1 MASTNTNTNNIAL
14 STDIYDIA
22 NFIDDIRLDH
32 VSDVDATSAMV
43 GIFGYITEIHSQSLQ
58 DVLVRVS
65 EMTNEAIPTK
75 AKFHKNVLAH
85 AMNLAISDIYAKPAT
100 MTMRLHFPVEY
111 LEQNFVEYNPTTGKG
126 KFIVDRMIPINVN
139 NFEFH
144 LDYDIIINRSKNAN
158 GEFIY
163 TAMYDLFDSSGSGK
177 VSKKNPLSDITNP
190 YITTLIKTNIEGTEY
205 LALSVRVHQ
214 VAVNV
219 ISTNILTDN
228 IIENKSVTFEFQDQ
242 LAAFD
247 VDVVEADGITKHLT
261 PIYSGLLDYTVK
273 DGEWC
278 YYEYLNEH
286 TIRLIFSRDSYL
298 PKLNS
303 TVNVNVSIT
312 DGANGNFSY
321 DNNFKANME
330 SEKYSNY
337 NGMYMLVWPLL
348 NGVSNGGRNKKSIAD
363 LKKII
368 PREASSRGSII
379 NTTDLNNYFNAL
391 NNENTYMHFY
401 KKRDN
406 PFERLYYG
414 YLIVKKHNTV
424 YPTNTLPLKLEQSDF
439 VGFAGNNNL
448 VLKPGTKFY
457 YYKHGDNAKDNA
469 ICTINPPKTVAG
481 LDDSV
486 YKYPMVR
493 NEDGNLVRL
502 FEYMSPFL
510 MTIDDDL
517 IMSYFLTMMN
527 TSKTF
532 IFDSINTESDVQFV
546 TNNMRWQRRFIYR
559 DEHGKI
565 QNYDNKYTM
574 DIDIIRNTG
583 DVSRELVKYKV
594 GPDGKETIDDVRV
607 KVLMVLYADNTN
619 NNPYRYIEANFVDY
633 DKTSDTY
640 AFRFTMGTDDLMDLN
655 NRINI
660 TGIYNA
666 KPEAL
671 QHIDTASKSHGYMSR
686 NTYAKIYILADFGT
700 KEGDVVDGDIVTKD
714 TAKPLLFGADGKG
727 NRTEVENI
735 IPTKDDLIEELL
747 KNNIYMEEGSVR
759 HTIVSVIR
767 SNPAY
772 IKEINDYNG
781 DNSTSEQAI
790 LRYLRNNRNSEFVTK
805 RLLEDPTVKKIINSY
820 KYVDL
825 SRYTLC
831 NVMSVAGGI
840 DFYYDYSKMMS
851 STVTVSQVPLLDTN
865 GKPLHREITRTD
877 AMGNTFKEYKPLYK
891 TNASG
896 GYYYNYKIDRI
907 PLIKHGFLSSESS
920 MQDFLFT
927 LEERRKY
934 MEEYTLRLEDT
945 FGIDFK
951 FVNTYGPSNRFY
963 YILPNEKTYKVKIAT
978 KKAYVYSDIE
988 KEIIAGSLK
997 QGDVVNILRTNGLW
1011 GYIDKPIAGWIRL
1024 ADSKRL
1030 VDYIDNVSISLKF
1043 ALEVVSASDREIVND
1058 ISADIKAYLET
1069 INSINEIH
1077 MPNIITLITNNYRD
1091 RLKYFEYRGVNYFG
1105 VECQHLYF
1113 DDKTDA
1119 DVCPEFINVYTV
1131 DDKTFAPDIEISVF

>member
-1 MASTNTNTNNIAL
+1 MAQTNTNTGSYSL

-22 NFIDDIRLDH
+22 NFIDAIRTDH
-32 VSDVDATSAMV
+32 VTDVDATSAMV

-58 DVLVRVS
+58 DVLIRIS
-65 EMTNEAIPTK
+65 ETTNEAIPTK

-85 AMNLAISDIYAKPAT
+85 AMNLAITDIYAKPAT
-100 MTMRLHFPVEY
+100 MTMRLHLPIDY
-111 LEQNFVEYNPTTGKG
+111 IKQNFVEHNPTSGKA
-126 KFIVDRMIPINVN
+126 KFILDKNIPIHVN

-144 LDYDIIINRSKNAN
+144 LDYDIIINRTKNSS
-158 GEFIY
+158 GEYIY
-163 TAMYDLFDSSGSGK
+163 TALYDLFDNTGK
-177 VSKKNPLSDITNP
+177 ISKKNPLSDITNP
-190 YITTLIKTNIEGTEY
+190 YITTLIKTTIENTEY
-205 LALSVRVHQ
+205 LSLSVRLHQ
-214 VAVNV
+214 VAINTV
-219 ISTNILTDN
+219 STNILTDN

-247 VDVVEADGITKHLT
+247 VDVVEADGSVKHLT

-298 PKLNS
+298 PKLNA

-312 DGANGNFSY
+312 EGANGNFTY
-321 DNNFKANME
+321 DNTFNVNME
-330 SEKYSNY
+330 SEKYNNY
-337 NGMYMLVWPLL
+337 NGMYMVVIPLL
-348 NGVSNGGRNKKSIAD
+348 NGVSNGGRNKKSISD

-414 YLIVKKHNTV
+414 YLITKKHNTV

-457 YYKHGDNAKDNA
+457 YYRHGNNNKEDAV
-469 ICTINPPKTVAG
+469 CTIKPPKIITG
-481 LDDSV
+481 LDEGV
-486 YKYPMVR
+486 YKYPMVY
-493 NEDGNLVRL
+493 NEDGEMVRL

-517 IMSYFLTMMN
+517 IMSYFLTIMDN
-527 TSKTF
+527 TKTF
-532 IFDSINTESDVQFV
+532 MFDSINTESDVQFV
-546 TNNMRWQRRFIYR
+546 TNNMKWHRKFIYR
-559 DEHGKI
+559 DDVGKI
-565 QNYDNKYTM
+565 QMYDNKYTM
-574 DIDIIRNTG
+574 DIIIARNTG
-583 DVSRELVKYKV
+583 NIDRTLVKYRIT
-594 GPDGKETIDDVRV
+594 PEGKEEISDVRV
-607 KVLMVLYADNTN
+607 KVIMVLYADSTN
-619 NNPYRYIEANFVDY
+619 NNPYRYLEAEFIDY
-633 DKTSDTY
+633 EKSSDTY
-640 AFRFTMGTDDLMDLN
+640 AFRFTMSTDDLMDLN

-671 QHIDTASKSHGYMSR
+671 QHKSVAAKSHGYMNK

-700 KEGDVVDGDIVTKD
+700 KEGDITPTGDIVTRE
-714 TAKPLLFGADGKG
+714 TAKPFLFGTDGIG
-727 NRTEVENI
+727 NRTEIEQVV
-735 IPTKDDLIEELL
+735 PTKDDLIEELL
-747 KNNIYMEEGSVR
+747 KNNIYMEEGSTR
-759 HTIVSVIR
+759 HTIVSIMR
-767 SNPAY
+767 SNPVY
-772 IKEINDYNG
+772 IKEVNDFNG

-790 LRYLRNNRNSEFVTK
+790 LRYLRANRKSEFVTK
-805 RLLEDPTVKKIINSY
+805 KLLEDNTVNKIIDSY
-820 KYVDL
+820 QYVDL

-831 NVMSVAGGI
+831 NVMSVAGGL
-840 DFYYDYSKMMS
+840 DFYHDYSKMMS
-851 STVTVSQVPLLDTN
+851 STVTVSQVQKTDESGTPLF
-865 GKPLHREITRTD
+865 KEITKTD
-877 AMGNTFKEYKPLYK
+877 SLGVNFKEFKPIYKV
-891 TNASG
+891 NSNG
-896 GYYYNYKIDRI
+896 SYYYDYKIDRI
-907 PLIKHGFLSSESS
+907 PLIKYGFLSSESS

-934 MEEYTLRLEDT
+934 MEEYIMRLEDT

-963 YILPNEKTYKVKIAT
+963 YLLPNEKTFKVKIST
-978 KKAYVYSDIE
+978 KKAYVYSNTE
-988 KEIIAGSLK
+988 NETVAGSLK
-997 QGDVVNILRTNGLW
+997 QDDIVTIMRTNGLW
-1011 GYIDKPIAGWIRL
+1011 GYIEQPISGWIKL
-1024 ADSKRL
+1024 SDSKRQ
-1030 VDYIDNVSISLKF
+1030 VDYIDNVAISLKF
-1043 ALEVVSASDREIVND
+1043 ALEVVSASDREIVDD
-1058 ISADIKAYLET
+1058 ISNDIKAYLET
-1069 INSINEIH
+1069 INTINEIH

-1113 DDKTDA
+1113 DEKTDA
-1119 DVCPEFINVYTV
+1119 DICPEFINVHTL
-1131 DDKTFAPDIEISVF
+1131 DDKTFTPDIEITVF